1 MIKIMLGHYAYWFI
15 LILLAIGLYGMIIKT
30 NIIKKVIGM
39 TIFQVS
45 IILFFIASSS
55 RWMGTVPILVHGD
68 HAAEAASYINPL
80 PHTLM
85 LTAIVVGVA
94 TLGVALALVIV
105 IFKRYQT
112 LDEALLQKEMRKDD
126 DTE

>member
-94 TLGVALALVIV
+94 TSGVAFSLI
-105 IFKRYQT
+105 ITIYRRYRT
-112 LDEALLQKEMRKDD
+112 LDETLLLEKMKDD
-126 DTE
+126 PE